1 MNEPSLIHTIQDS
14 SHRQLD
20 KNINDMLDRGV
31 NVHLVN
37 ESVIVN
43 YEPTSGNNNALM
55 LSAKYTK
62 YIKPATYLR
71 LIEATA
77 TNNQGINT
85 INTKGET
92 ALNLFAS
99 TDDMEDGNENQN
111 DDVAEQVVSML
122 LANGADPNIGS
133 GNYSKTPLYNT
144 LTNGNMAI
152 SMALVNSPTLEVN
165 NFHGGSTYLVEA
177 VKQNMLEVVQI
188 LLERGADVNRKSPR
202 TGETPLVAAVNIP
215 TNIQYYPAEHK
226 ESFVRDRE
234 ALIQL
239 LLQRNAD
246 RSIRVGGI
254 PAVQANNNEGIEA
267 QNAIPGRT
275 AHNIASNPD
284 LPDYQKLRPEIIAQ
298 LLPPPP
304 PPPANNNNNNNNNNN
319 SNNNN
324 YNPDAETLIHSNSHT
339 NRSYNSNNSNRNN
352 NLQGGKRKTKKTKK
366 TKSKK
371 SNKNRKKTRRSSK

>member
-14 SHRQLD
+14 SNRQLD

-37 ESVIVN
+37 ESVMVN

-55 LSAKYTK
+55 LSANYTK

-85 INTKGET
+85 KNTKGET

-99 TDDMEDGNENQN
+99 TDDMEDGNQNQN

-133 GNYSKTPLYNT
+133 GNYSKTPLYNA
-144 LTNGNMAI
+144 LINGNMAI
-152 SMALVNSPTLEVN
+152 AMSLVNAPTLDVN
-165 NFHGGSTYLVEA
+165 NYHAGSTYLVEA

-188 LLERGADVNRKSPR
+188 LLDKGADINTTAPTS
-202 TGETPLVAAVNIP
+202 GETPLLAAVTIPSNIE
-215 TNIQYYPAEHK
+215 YYPQEQQQDFIR
-226 ESFVRDRE
+226 ERE
-234 ALIQL
+234 AIIQL

-246 RSIRVGGI
+246 RSIRVG
-254 PAVQANNNEGIEA
+254 EES
-267 QNAIPGRT
+267 RT
-275 AHNIASNPD
+275 AHNIAS
-284 LPDYQKLRPEIIAQ
+284 LSQRLSPEIIVQ
-298 LLPPPP
+298 LMPPPP
-304 PPPANNNNNNNNNNN
+304 PPPAPANNNNNGNINLAEAETIGN
-319 SNNNN
+319 SNSRTIIN
-324 YNPDAETLIHSNSHT
+324 
-339 NRSYNSNNSNRNN
+339 NSNNSNRNN
-352 NLQGGKRKTKKTKK
+352 NLQGGKRGKRKTKK
-366 TKSKK
+366 TKSKTK
-371 SNKNRKKTRRSSK
+371 TKNRKKTRRSSK